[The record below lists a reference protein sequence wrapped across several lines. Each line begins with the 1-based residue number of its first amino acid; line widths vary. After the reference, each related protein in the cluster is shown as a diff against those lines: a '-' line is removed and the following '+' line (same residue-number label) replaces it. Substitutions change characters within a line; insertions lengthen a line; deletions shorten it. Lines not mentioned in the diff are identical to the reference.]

1 MGIISAIK
9 NLCNGIGA
17 PPSPTLNRGNRNAS
31 VPNPP
36 VPRFVYSDT
45 GQAELTGPELAR
57 GGEGAV
63 HLLANRPGI
72 LVKLYFDH
80 RLANDSELSAK
91 IRAMTALPLKD
102 DPRFAWPRM
111 TVHDDAGRFIGLAM
125 RKVEGLSFQTFCQP
139 SLVQQRLPGWNR
151 RRTIHAACN
160 FVELIRTLH
169 GHQVIVGDINPAN
182 FLFVPDTGAVSCLD
196 CDSYQVQAQ
205 SGIFRCRVAV
215 LEYQPPELQQ
225 GFGNVVRNPEHE
237 SFSVAVMLFK
247 MLMLGLHP
255 YSHRSGGHPIENL
268 QKGKTPF
275 DPVLGR
281 TDRVSFPDGNWRFM
295 WSHLP
300 YAVKT
305 LFIRSFVDGHG
316 NSAARPSLDEW
327 ADVLR
332 RYGDEM
338 DKGWH
343 SDELMPTRTK
353 DSSKPPS
360 SQIPSATPQSPA
372 APSWALSQP
381 RQALQ
386 HTPCPQPHGRR
397 HSRRQQHTT

>member
-1 MGIISAIK
+1 MGILSALRT
-9 NLCNGIGA
+9 LCGGTTA
-17 PPSPTLNRGNRNAS
+17 PTTAATRYASPA
-31 VPNPP
+31 VPPP
-36 VPRFVYSDT
+36 PRTVYSDT
-45 GQAELTGPELAR
+45 GQPELLGPELAR

-80 RLANDSELSAK
+80 RLDNDPELAAK
-91 IRAMTALPLKD
+91 VRAMVVLPLKD

-125 RKVEGLSFQTFCQP
+125 RKVEGVSFQTFCQP

-160 FVELIRTLH
+160 FIELIRTLH
-169 GHQVIVGDINPAN
+169 GHQVIVGDINSAN
-182 FLFVPDTGAVSCLD
+182 FLLDPVTGEASCLD
-196 CDSYQVQAQ
+196 CDSYQVR
-205 SGIFRCRVAV
+205 SPTGVFRCRVAV
-215 LEYQPPELQQ
+215 PEYQPPELQQ
-225 GFGNVVRNPEHE
+225 GFSNVVRIPDHEH
-237 SFSVAVMLFK
+237 FSVSVMLFK

-255 YSHRSGGHPIENL
+255 YSHRDGGHPIENL

-275 DPVLGR
+275 DPILGR
-281 TDRVSFPDGNWRFM
+281 TDRVCFPEGNWRFM

-300 YAVKT
+300 YSVKT

-316 NSAARPSLDEW
+316 NPAVRPTLEEW
-327 ADVLR
+327 SDVLW

-338 DKGWH
+338 DRGWH
-343 SDELMPTRTK
+343 SDTLIPTRTK

-360 SQIPSATPQSPA
+360 AQKPSMPPPSAPAVRNRSARTSPA
-372 APSWALSQP
+372 FVLHATKP
-381 RQALQ
+381 
-386 HTPCPQPHGRR
+386 
-397 HSRRQQHTT
+397 

>member
-1 MGIISAIK
+1 MGIISTFM
-9 NLCNGIGA
+9 NLCTGA
-17 PPSPTLNRGNRNAS
+17 GTGTVAPAPAPARKRGYSKPRT
-31 VPNPP
+31 PDPP
-36 VPRFVYSDT
+36 VPRVVYSDT
-45 GQAELTGPELAR
+45 GQPELLGPELAR

-63 HLLANRPGI
+63 HLLANRPNV

-80 RLANDSELSAK
+80 RLANDSELSSK

-111 TVHDDAGRFIGLAM
+111 TVHDDAGRFVGLAM
-125 RKVEGLSFQTFCQP
+125 RKVEGVSFQTFCQP

-151 RRTIHAACN
+151 RRTTHAACN

-215 LEYQPPELQQ
+215 PEYQPPELQQ
-225 GFGNVVRNPEHE
+225 GFSNVVRNPEHE
-237 SFSVAVMLFK
+237 RFSVAVMLFK

-255 YSHRSGGHPIENL
+255 YSHRDGGHPLENL
-268 QKGKTPF
+268 QRGKVPF
-275 DPVLGR
+275 EPNLQRPEKVA
-281 TDRVSFPDGNWRFM
+281 FPEGNWKFM
-295 WSHLP
+295 WNHLP

-316 NSAARPSLDEW
+316 NPAARPPLEEW
-327 ADVLR
+327 AAVLW
-332 RYGDEM
+332 RYGEELDR
-338 DKGWH
+338 GWH
-343 SDELMPTRTK
+343 STELMPTRMKDTTK
-353 DSSKPPS
+353 
-360 SQIPSATPQSPA
+360 PSAKS
-372 APSWALSQP
+372 
-381 RQALQ
+381 
-386 HTPCPQPHGRR
+386 
-397 HSRRQQHTT
+397 